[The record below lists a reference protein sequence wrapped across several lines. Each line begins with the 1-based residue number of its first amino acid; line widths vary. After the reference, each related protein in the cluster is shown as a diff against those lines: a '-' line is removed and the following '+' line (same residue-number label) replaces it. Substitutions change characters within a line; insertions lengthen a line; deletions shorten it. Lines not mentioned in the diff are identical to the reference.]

1 MNTRWI
7 SSLVFSSALLAFGCE
22 QEPKPKAPTN
32 QTSASS
38 TKVTT
43 PETSNPPPDQTST
56 RPEVHEPLTK
66 RGILEKKLSKMKDVK
81 ARQELLEGHE
91 WVKSYTTDEHSTD
104 VTLHDGS
111 VIDITYHRKGTV
123 PHL

>member
-22 QEPKPKAPTN
+22 QEPKAPTN
-32 QTSASS
+32 QTSVSS

-43 PETSNPPPDQTST
+43 PETSSQPPEQTST

-66 RGILEKKLSKMKDVK
+66 RGILEKKLSEMKDVK

-104 VTLHDGS
+104 VKLHDGS
-111 VIDITYHRKGTV
+111 QIDIVHGSGLE

>member
-7 SSLVFSSALLAFGCE
+7 SSLVFSSVLLAFGCE
-22 QEPKPKAPTN
+22 QEPKPKASTN

-38 TKVTT
+38 KKVTT
-43 PETSNPPPDQTST
+43 PETSSQPPDQTST

-66 RGILEKKLSKMKDVK
+66 RGILEEKLSEMKDVK

-91 WVKSYTTDEHSTD
+91 WVKSYTTNEHSTD
-104 VTLHDGS
+104 VELHDGS
-111 VIDITYHRKGTV
+111 QIDIVHGSGLV